1 MSTQDLAFDE
11 MNSPYLVTKNE
22 RLDLMPEPG
31 TVRFSHLGARGV
43 IRSRSSEDLAT
54 TAAGIDFAWARFTV
68 SLYRSLLSQVAT
80 SSVAVASLYAS
91 GMISVLAKLAQEW
104 QSNECSRIKAL
115 TQCLPLFK
123 NTMKT
128 VNPFLLKQRI
138 VIHPEVREDMKSDE
152 QLRMIIDASVIE
164 LSNALEDEDSYYLDV
179 FEETDADVPRWNENV
194 IRVRIGTVN
203 FENKIKLWERLE
215 ERVRSKIEEIRKQ
228 FPPNKR
234 KKVDALNES
243 LSIRLET
250 EDI

>member
-11 MNSPYLVTKNE
+11 MNSPYRVTKNE

-31 TVRFSHLGARGV
+31 TVRFSHLGAGSV

-54 TAAGIDFAWARFTV
+54 TAGIDFAWARFTV
-68 SLYRSLLSQVAT
+68 SLYRSLLPLVAT
-80 SSVAVASLYAS
+80 SSAAVASLYAS
-91 GMISVLAKLAQEW
+91 RMIPVLARLAQEW

-128 VNPFLLKQRI
+128 VNPSLLKQGI

-152 QLRMIIDASVIE
+152 QLRRIIDASVIE

-234 KKVDALNES
+234 KKVDTLNES

-250 EDI
+250 EDL